1 MNDYTDCSLAGQVR
15 RVRRYGIGGWVRVG
29 WLGLTSWEMSSD
41 VLGWGRVGKRVEF
54 SCASEGKGEAM
65 KVCREDRRNK

>member
-15 RVRRYGIGGWVRVG
+15 SVGRLGIDGWVRVG

-54 SCASEGKGEAM
+54 FCASGGKGEAM
-65 KVCREDRRNK
+65 KVCREDRRDE